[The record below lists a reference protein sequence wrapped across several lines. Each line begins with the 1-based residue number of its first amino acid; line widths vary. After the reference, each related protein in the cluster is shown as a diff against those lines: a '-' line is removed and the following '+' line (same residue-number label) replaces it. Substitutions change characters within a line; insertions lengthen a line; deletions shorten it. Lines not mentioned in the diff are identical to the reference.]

1 MGSRVVPLRSPRAPS
16 ATIVVADDVADLA
29 NAHALAAEND
39 QLRIALAE
47 AEDAADRL
55 AGIVDSVADAI
66 FTIGMDLVI
75 TAWNRGA
82 EALYGYTAEEVLGR
96 EATILYPPGSDEP
109 RRLLAVAGTGE
120 RVRGHESVRRARD
133 GTLAEV
139 SLDASPHPQ
148 GIVVVARDISD
159 RRELEAELVR
169 QNMHDALTG
178 LPNRAFLTYRLAQ
191 ALAEARRSDSPVSV
205 LVVDLDRFR
214 AVDELHG
221 HVIGDRVLVEIAG
234 RLRDLAH
241 PGYTVARSGS
251 DEFVLVCP
259 GLDVAGA
266 GAMARLVIEAVGEPL
281 EATQQAVRIGA
292 SVGIAVTPPLEG
304 DAATLLQHAE
314 VAMSE
319 AKARGRS
326 RSQVFDASF
335 ARHAAEQRRVA
346 ADLREA
352 LAFDKLDV
360 HYQPVLDLTTDRL
373 VGVEALA
380 RWQHPVGGN
389 VPPGTFIPLA
399 EKHGFIGDLDR
410 WVIDRACLDVASA
423 IDSGDLPPNA
433 HVAVNLSA
441 RSLDDPGLVAIV
453 ADAVRRS
460 RLPAQSLVLEV
471 TETAVLQ
478 NRDAARSSLEALRAL
493 GVGIHLDD
501 FGTGYSSLSFLR
513 ELPVTGV
520 KIDRSFVRDAV
531 DRPDDLAITEAIVRL
546 ARGLG
551 LATVAEG
558 VETVEQ
564 RDLLRRLGCA
574 TAQGFWWSPA
584 VPLAALATTSST
596 RLTRGQP
603 SRAADGPRTWNLTRR
618 TAKPFVASTACCLR
632 GGIETG
638 QGWLVISSRSRRES
652 FAAALGPVHPAATA
666 RGQLVELDAYETLR
680 AVTGPDGRLDPA
692 RFEQVVGAALRRL
705 SGASEIGI
713 HAELGHVT
721 QPLLSLRVSTDL
733 RRRLHAEA
741 DVTLDYSDQ
750 PADCAA
756 HGPLPAVRGFAADSA
771 S

>member
-1 MGSRVVPLRSPRAPS
+1 MGSRVVPLRSPHVPA
-16 ATIVVADDVADLA
+16 ATIVVAGDVGDLA

-39 QLRIALAE
+39 QLRVALAE

-66 FTIGMDLVI
+66 FTMSTDLVV
-75 TAWNRGA
+75 TSWNRGA
-82 EALYGYTAEEVLGR
+82 EALYGYAADEVVGR
-96 EATILYPPGSDEP
+96 EATLLYPPGSDEP
-109 RRLLAVAGTGE
+109 RRLLTVASTGE
-120 RVRGHESVRRARD
+120 RVLGHESVRRTRD
-133 GTLAEV
+133 GALAEV
-139 SLDASPHPQ
+139 SLDACPHPD

-191 ALAEARRSDSPVSV
+191 ALADTRRRDTPVSV
-205 LVVDLDRFR
+205 LVADLDQFR
-214 AVDELHG
+214 AVDDLHG
-221 HVIGDRVLVEIAG
+221 HLVGDRVLAEIAE
-234 RLRDLAH
+234 RLRGLAH

-266 GAMARLVIEAVGEPL
+266 GALARLVIEAIAEPL
-281 EATQQAVRIGA
+281 ESTQRAVRIGA

-304 DAATLLQHAE
+304 DAAALLQHAE
-314 VAMSE
+314 VAVYE

-326 RSQVFDASF
+326 RSQVFDATF
-335 ARHAAEQRRVA
+335 ARHAAEQRRLA
-346 ADLREA
+346 AELREA

-360 HYQPVLDLTTDRL
+360 HYQPVFDLTTDRL

-399 EKHGFIGDLDR
+399 EKHGFIADLDR

-423 IDSGDLPPNA
+423 IDSGDLPTDA
-433 HVAVNLSA
+433 HVAVNLST
-441 RSLDDPGLVAIV
+441 RSLEDPALVAVV

-460 RLPAQSLVLEV
+460 RLSAPSLVLEV

-478 NRDAARSSLEALRAL
+478 NRDVARSSLEGLRAL

-520 KIDRSFVRDAV
+520 KIDRSFVRDSV
-531 DRPDDLAITEAIVRL
+531 DRPDDRAITEAIVRL

-551 LATVAEG
+551 LETVAEG

-564 RDLLRRLGCA
+564 RDVLRRLGCA

-584 VPLAALATTSST
+584 VPLAALATTSTS
-596 RLTRGQP
+596 RLTRGHP
-603 SRAADGPRTWNLTRR
+603 VPAAGTRAWNIPRRAPER
-618 TAKPFVASTACCLR
+618 FVAGTACCLR
-632 GGIETG
+632 GGIESG
-638 QGWLVISSRSRRES
+638 QGWLVITSASRRES
-652 FAAALGPVHPAATA
+652 FAAALGPVHQAAAA

-680 AVTGPDGRLDPA
+680 AVTGPDGRLDPS

-705 SGASEIGI
+705 GGASEIGI

-756 HGPLPAVRGFAADSA
+756 HGPLPARQARAADSA